1 MFHSV
6 SFFTVGQT
14 LVHPAFRPF
23 GPNTEY
29 RQQVEVPFLEGNL
42 LRNHPLVHGDR
53 SSMKIIVTWN
63 SNGPWFITAVILAQR
78 DGPMFANPTVALNL
92 PEVKPPF
99 NRSDVKSC

>member
-14 LVHPAFRPF
+14 SVHPAFRPF
-23 GPNTEY
+23 GPNTKY

-42 LRNHPLVHGDR
+42 LRNHPLVHGER
-53 SSMKIIVTWN
+53 SSMKIIVTWS
-63 SNGPWFITAVILAQR
+63 SNGPWFITAVILTQR

-99 NRSDVKSC
+99 SLSDVKSC